1 MVGILVRG
9 GVPRVISAPRPRFGA
24 TGGRFRPRAAG
35 SRADAAAGP
44 LLRLGP
50 ALAALRREGLRPRG
64 PRLLGAAPGAGP
76 RAGRVPAPRPR
87 RHAGAPLRE
96 RRLPFRRELLH
107 ALRGFSA

>member
-24 TGGRFRPRAAG
+24 TGGRIRPRAPRSG
-35 SRADAAAGP
+35 ADAAARP

-64 PRLLGAAPGAGP
+64 PGLLRTAPGAGP
-76 RAGRVPAPRPR
+76 RARRVPAPRPR
-87 RHAGAPLRE
+87 RHAGAPFRE
-96 RRLPFRRELLH
+96 RRLSFRRELLH
-107 ALRGFSA
+107 EL

>member
-24 TGGRFRPRAAG
+24 TGGRLRPRAARSG
-35 SRADAAAGP
+35 ADAAARP

-64 PRLLGAAPGAGP
+64 PRLLGPPPGAGA
-76 RAGRVPAPRPR
+76 RAGREPAPRPR
-87 RHAGAPLRE
+87 RHAGAPLPE
-96 RRLPFRRELLH
+96 RRLSLPRELFH
-107 ALRGFSA
+107 QLRG